1 MYMNCFTETYY
12 QTTNPKTDY
21 KELISMNVGKSIF
34 FHTVMYIGF
43 LYLLQFVS
51 NLKIIESK
59 HLFSLTLF
67 LIMIMILGYLGRL
80 MRAKAVYEKELTL
93 SNEEDALKNTKRI
106 MDNAYFT
113 WFFLS

>member
-1 MYMNCFTETYY
+1 MEYA
-12 QTTNPKTDY
+12 
-21 KELISMNVGKSIF
+21 I
-34 FHTVMYIGF
+34 
-43 LYLLQFVS
+43 
-51 NLKIIESK
+51 
-59 HLFSLTLF
+59 LF
-67 LIMIMILGYLGRL
+67 LPLFGSILGYLGRL

>member
-34 FHTVMYIGF
+34 FHTVIYIGF

-51 NLKIIESK
+51 NLKIVEVK

-67 LIMIMILGYLGRL
+67 LIMIMVLGYLGRL
-80 MRAKAVYEKELTL
+80 MRAKAIHEKELTL
-93 SNEEDALKNTKRI
+93 SNEEDALKNTKHI

>member
-1 MYMNCFTETYY
+1 MYMICFTETYY
-12 QTTNPKTDY
+12 QTTSPKTNY

-51 NLKIIESK
+51 NIKIIEGK

-67 LIMIMILGYLGRL
+67 LIIIMILGYLGRL
-80 MRAKAVYEKELTL
+80 MRAKAVYEKELTI
-93 SNEEDALKNTKRI
+93 SNEEDALKTTKHNI
-106 MDNAYFT
+106 DNAYFT

>member
-1 MYMNCFTETYY
+1 MICFTETYY
-12 QTTNPKTDY
+12 QTTSPKTSY

-34 FHTVMYIGF
+34 FHTVIYIGF

-51 NLKIIESK
+51 NIKIIEGR
-59 HLFSLTLF
+59 HLFSLILF

-80 MRAKAVYEKELTL
+80 MRAKAIYEKESTL
-93 SNEEDALKNTKRI
+93 SNEEDALKNTKHI

-113 WFFLS
+113 WFFLA